1 MQPVHQPL
9 LTIPPPPPLHS
20 SDPAACE
27 KDCGTRDP
35 ATGNYVLYNFQCDSS
50 ATDCPIYTTGMWTAA
65 GGWDY
70 TNSEAPTAASS
81 PTQPFRFSDNTQVP
95 VLDVDPPPPIPDEE
109 KNLLPSS
116 LVTVGSLLVIINYC
130 IAATL
135 GALTFLNRKHKVIRA
150 SQPLFL
156 YMVLL
161 GCCISTTTIFFFG
174 QNDDGGG
181 SDRRTV
187 TGEDAD
193 GVTTVSPVYA
203 NADSVSCMM
212 QPFLY
217 SFGFTFSFAAL
228 FAKVTRIVKI
238 FGNKKLSRVT
248 ITWVDMMKPILLL
261 LVTDIAILLAWS
273 SDDDAKLQW
282 QREVLSSDI
291 STGVV
296 LTSAGMCKAKGS
308 PWVYGSIILALHF
321 AVLVYGNYMCYKG
334 RNAGTAFSESKYV
347 FMAMVS
353 NLQIMALGLPML
365 VMVYD
370 NPTTNYF
377 MRTGIVFFNDVG
389 VMLLIFLPK
398 IYLVY
403 FGSEDDLNQAT
414 STQTSAGQTKTGSN
428 STGND
433 RTAELEQEIL
443 DLKAELEAKS

>member
-1 MQPVHQPL
+1 M
-9 LTIPPPPPLHS
+9 
-20 SDPAACE
+20 
-27 KDCGTRDP
+27 
-35 ATGNYVLYNFQCDSS
+35 LYNFQCDS
-50 ATDCPIYTTGMWTAA
+50 TDSLCPIYTTGMWTAA

-70 TNSEAPTAASS
+70 TNSEAPTASSS
-81 PTQPFRFSDNTQVP
+81 PDQPFRFSDNTQIP
-95 VLDVDPPPPIPDEE
+95 VVDKAPLPDED
-109 KNLLPSS
+109 KNILSSS
-116 LVTVGSLLVIINYC
+116 LVTVGSFLVIVNYC

-135 GALTFLNRKHKVIRA
+135 GSLTFLNRKHKVIRA

-181 SDRRTV
+181 KDRRTV
-187 TGEDAD
+187 NGEGDI
-193 GVTTVSPVYA
+193 SPAYE
-203 NADSVSCMM
+203 NADDVNCMM

-217 SFGFTFSFAAL
+217 SFGFIFSFAAL

-238 FGNKKLSRVT
+238 FGNKKLSRVV
-248 ITWVDMMKPILLL
+248 ITWVDMMKPIVLLL
-261 LVTDIAILLAWS
+261 AVDVAILIAWA
-273 SDDDAKLQW
+273 SDDTAKLEW
-282 QREVLSSDI
+282 KREVLSSDI
-291 STGVV
+291 TSGVV
-296 LTSAGMCKAKGS
+296 LSSVGMCKSDADGN
-308 PWVYGSIILALHF
+308 PWTYASLILAIHF

-334 RNAGTAFSESKYV
+334 RNAGTAFAESKYV

-365 VMVYD
+365 IMVYD

-398 IYLVY
+398 FYLVY
-403 FGSEDDLNQAT
+403 FGSEDDLSMAT

-428 STGND
+428 STGSVSTATS
-433 RTAELEQEIL
+433 RVAELEQEVEE
-443 DLKAELEAKS
+443 LKAELQKAKPAE